1 MERQI
6 KEVREQLSKL
16 QKKRRQYSW
25 QQAEG
30 IITDEEL
37 LTAHKQLRSEEG
49 ILNGQLKRLEEFSG
63 EPSPPDKATFEKL
76 AAFWRGDIVGELDH
90 ASDEL
95 RAKFVELFDLYVTIH
110 PEKSSK
116 GYRFGITANIPLE
129 MDGNTVSAY
138 DMVFNPSKRR
148 EHYAKLKLL
157 ISTETARLGIASKTI
172 LIV

>member
-1 MERQI
+1 
-6 KEVREQLSKL
+6 
-16 QKKRRQYSW
+16 
-25 QQAEG
+25 
-30 IITDEEL
+30 L

-95 RAKFVELFDLYVTIH
+95 RTKFAELFDLYVTIH

-116 GYRFGITANIPLE
+116 GYYFNITANIPLE
-129 MDGNTVSAY
+129 IEGNTISAY
-138 DMVFNPSKRR
+138 DMVFTPSRGGHR
-148 EHYAKLKLL
+148 
-157 ISTETARLGIASKTI
+157 G
-172 LIV
+172 